1 MSKLSYCYLG
11 RFQIFQD
18 FKKNIDA
25 NIETIESI
33 QIIKYNAIPR
43 SVDKENQLDKCVIC
57 LGEFIAD
64 EECFQL
70 HCTHYFHAECIKH
83 WLLVNKSCPS
93 CTYNVESDKN
103 EENTSENPLPHD
115 PFQNGLDYWPIIRII
130 PDNENNSCK

>member
-43 SVDKENQLDKCVIC
+43 SVDKENQLEAVVYGITTV
-57 LGEFIAD
+57 GIS
-64 EECFQL
+64 
-70 HCTHYFHAECIKH
+70 
-83 WLLVNKSCPS
+83 WLNNAITK
-93 CTYNVESDKN
+93 KI
-103 EENTSENPLPHD
+103 NT
-115 PFQNGLDYWPIIRII
+115 
-130 PDNENNSCK
+130 K